1 MTRTRRDFLAHGAIA
16 GAGFIV
22 STASSASAVRA
33 LFQGVPRR
41 RSLTGMALDDPIIS
55 AWRDAVEQMQ
65 TKLPSSNPFNWTRL
79 AEIHGTPTAFNK
91 CPHGNWYFLPWHR
104 AYLTMYE
111 RKVRELTGLA
121 GFAMPY
127 WDWTNSPAL
136 PDAFARP
143 TYNGKKNY
151 LYVSARTLRGPIPA
165 QFVGPAVITKIMGE
179 SPYETFGTTRP
190 RGQNSLDPK
199 WITTRTG
206 AQGTLEGTPHNN
218 VHNLLGGYMPGTQSP
233 LDPIFM
239 MHHGNLDRLW
249 AAWNAAGHGNSP
261 DSLWT
266 DMPFTNNFWNNN
278 GTPWSPKVSDLY
290 VPENLGYTYGL
301 TQTSTRL
308 QAARRPLQ
316 MRVERL
322 FAMPPSAA
330 APEGT
335 QMFRAAVQTRATAA
349 RPLQVPVTVAPTALA
364 RLAAWDGPAA
374 GEELL
379 GLTQDRV
386 DDAQLP
392 RVIAVIRNIT
402 YTGERNT
409 HFRVFLNVRNLSQAT
424 PITDPGY
431 VGTFAFV
438 GGSEH
443 AEHDGQRPS
452 VVVDLTDAI
461 GRLHAPGTP
470 LPGQL
475 TVQLLPVPLPG
486 RAPQSAGVVQPEAIE
501 VSVVQS

>member
-16 GAGFIV
+16 GAGLIV
-22 STASSASAVRA
+22 STTSGAAAIEA
-33 LFQGVPRR
+33 LLQGVPKRR
-41 RSLTGMALDDPIIS
+41 TLNGMPLNDPIIS

-79 AEIHGTPTAFNK
+79 AEIHGTPTRFNK

-104 AYLTMYE
+104 AFLTMYE
-111 RKVRELTGLA
+111 RKVRELTKYND
-121 GFAMPY
+121 FAMPY
-127 WDWTNSPAL
+127 WDWTSSPTL
-136 PDAFARP
+136 PAAFAQP
-143 TYNGKKNY
+143 TYLGKKNY
-151 LYVSARTLRGPIPA
+151 LYVSTRTLSGPIPP

-179 SPYETFGTTRP
+179 SPYEAFGTTRP
-190 RGQNSLDPK
+190 RGQNSLDQK

-261 DSLWT
+261 DKLWT
-266 DMPFTNNFWNNN
+266 DMPFTSNFWNND

-290 VPENLGYTYGL
+290 VPERLGYTYGL

-308 QAARRPLQ
+308 MSAKRPFHA
-316 MRVERL
+316 RVENL
-322 FAMPPSAA
+322 FALPPTAS
-330 APEGT
+330 GGDGI
-335 QMFRAAVQTRATAA
+335 QLFRTAVTRRATAT
-349 RPLQVPVTVAPTALA
+349 RPLAVPVTVPPAALA

-379 GLTQDRV
+379 GLTQDRMEETP
-386 DDAQLP
+386 LP

-409 HFRVFLNVRNLSQAT
+409 HFRVFLNARNLSQAT
-424 PITDPGY
+424 PITDPSY
-431 VGTFAFV
+431 VGTFAFI
-438 GGSEH
+438 GSSEH
-443 AEHDGQRPS
+443 AEHGEGRPS
-452 VVVDLTDAI
+452 VIVDLTDAI

-470 LPGQL
+470 LPDQL

-486 RAPQSAGVVQPEAIE
+486 RAASSAGTAQPEAIE
-501 VSVVQS
+501 VSVVQG